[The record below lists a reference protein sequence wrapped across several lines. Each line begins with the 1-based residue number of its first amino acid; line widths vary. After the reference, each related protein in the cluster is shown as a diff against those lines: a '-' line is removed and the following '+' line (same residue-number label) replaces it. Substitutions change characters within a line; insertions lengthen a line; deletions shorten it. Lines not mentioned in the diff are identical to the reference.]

1 MPQVDE
7 LETGGK
13 NDVHEAGGESSKV
26 TFSHEQQAKVQGLID
41 DAYRKAYAKAQRS
54 RTSSEE
60 VERLASEV
68 ERLKEDKKMAL
79 LYRGIS
85 RHNVVDAEEVAKLI
99 GDRVRVDEDGNATV
113 VNGSGSA
120 KINGSGHQVGIDE
133 YLADWLSTRPHHLRS
148 AGSAGAGSHRAG
160 LGLNGKFNF
169 NLSDPNV
176 WRSMPRVDL
185 DRYLAEGVNV
195 YGSAGQVYKF
205 RDVKNPFLEA
215 RKRRFQSGGDSN
227 R

>member
-7 LETGGK
+7 LEAGGK
-13 NDVHEAGGESSKV
+13 NDVHEAGSESSKV

-60 VERLASEV
+60 VERLAGEV
-68 ERLKEDKKMAL
+68 ERLREDKKTAL
-79 LYRGIS
+79 LYRAIS
-85 RHNVVDAEEVAKLI
+85 RHNVVDAEEVTKLI
-99 GDRVRVDEDGNATV
+99 GDRVRVDEDGNVTV

-120 KINGSGHQVGIDE
+120 KINGGGHPMGIDE
-133 YLADWLSTRPHHLRS
+133 YLADWLGTRPHHLRS
-148 AGSAGAGSHRAG
+148 AGSAGAGSQRAG
-160 LGLNGKFNF
+160 FGLNGKFNF
-169 NLSDPNV
+169 NLSDPSV
-176 WRSMPRVDL
+176 WRSMPREDL

-195 YGSAGQVYKF
+195 YGSSGQVYKF

-215 RKRRFQSGGDSN
+215 RKRRFQSRGDSN